1 MILDNSPEKLGY
13 EQEQTSRTGNVE
25 GVLKQF
31 KKWSR
36 LLAYLLIY
44 FRIVCEGIE
53 KNCEVMLLRSHL
65 CYLKIFCLE
74 L

>member
-53 KNCEVMLLRSHL
+53 KKL
-65 CYLKIFCLE
+65 
-74 L
+74 